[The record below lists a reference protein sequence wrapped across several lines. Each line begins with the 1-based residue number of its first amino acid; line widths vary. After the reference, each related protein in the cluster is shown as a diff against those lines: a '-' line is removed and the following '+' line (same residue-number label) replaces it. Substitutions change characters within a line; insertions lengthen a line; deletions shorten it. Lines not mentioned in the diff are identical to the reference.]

1 MILHHQTV
9 SLSRHEQAFLLDVAD
24 EHFPSKLSVVEFN
37 RLIDDAIERNLQEA
51 SAEAILLNAIL
62 EGKKIR
68 WQDAPEAMW
77 TLFKYRFVALSNFDR
92 RTTHISNTV

>member
-1 MILHHQTV
+1 MILYHQTV

-62 EGKKIR
+62 EGKKITDNVVPHLIAT
-68 WQDAPEAMW
+68 DAQVLEAQR
-77 TLFKYRFVALSNFDR
+77 KCYVN
-92 RTTHISNTV
+92 